1 MMKAEIPVNSEMPTV
16 AATAGSL
23 PRTERT
29 PVRAAFFFKL
39 LTQCVVAG
47 ALAYSSYFLITH
59 FVLQSVQ
66 VVGNSMAPT
75 LENTG
80 RYLLNRWVYLVR
92 EPQRADIVVLRD
104 PADNGYSVKRI
115 VAASGDAVC
124 LKAGRVYV
132 NGRLL
137 DEPYLAPGTATYAQS
152 AAREQSLVCAK
163 DQYFVLGD
171 NRNNSADSRIYGPVS
186 RQKILGVVIH

>member
-1 MMKAEIPVNSEMPTV
+1 MKAEMRGNSEMTTV
-16 AATAGSL
+16 ATRASSL
-23 PRTERT
+23 PGVERT
-29 PVRAAFFFKL
+29 PVRGTSFFKL
-39 LTQCVVAG
+39 LMQCALVG
-47 ALAYSSYFLITH
+47 ALAYGSYFLVAH

-66 VVGNSMAPT
+66 VVGNSMSPT
-75 LENTG
+75 LQNTG

-104 PADNGYSVKRI
+104 PADDGYAVKRI
-115 VAASGDAVC
+115 IAASGDSVC

-137 DEPYLAPGTATYAQS
+137 EEPYLAPGTATYAGPDAQEK
-152 AAREQSLVCAK
+152 ALVCGK

-171 NRNNSADSRIYGPVS
+171 NRNNSADSRVYGPVS
-186 RQKILGVVIH
+186 RQKILGVIIH

>member
-1 MMKAEIPVNSEMPTV
+1 MKAERPVSSEMPTG

-23 PRTERT
+23 PRVERT
-29 PVRAAFFFKL
+29 PVRARSLFKML
-39 LTQCVVAG
+39 MQCAVAG
-47 ALAYSSYFLITH
+47 ALAYGSYVLVTH
-59 FVLQSVQ
+59 FVLQSVE

-75 LENTG
+75 LENAG

-92 EPQRADIVVLRD
+92 EPQRADIVVIRD
-104 PADNGYSVKRI
+104 PADNGYAVKRI
-115 VAASGDAVC
+115 VAASGDSVC

-137 DEPYLAPGTATYAQS
+137 DEPYLVPGTATYAR
-152 AAREQSLVCAK
+152 ADVREQALVCGK

-171 NRNNSADSRIYGPVS
+171 NRNNSADSRVYGPVP
-186 RQKILGVVIH
+186 RQKILGLIIH

>member
-1 MMKAEIPVNSEMPTV
+1 MKIEGQVDSEMPTV
-16 AATAGSL
+16 ETMEVTL
-23 PRTERT
+23 PRFERA
-29 PVRAAFFFKL
+29 PVRAASLFKL
-39 LTQCVVAG
+39 LRQCALVG
-47 ALAYSSYFLITH
+47 ALAYGSYFLVTH
-59 FVLQSVQ
+59 FILQSVQ

-92 EPQRADIVVLRD
+92 EPKPADIVVLRD
-104 PADNGYSVKRI
+104 PADNSYAVKRI
-115 VAASGDAVC
+115 VAGCGDSIH

-137 DEPYLAPGTATYAQS
+137 NEPYLAPGTETFAS
-152 AAREQSLVCAK
+152 PSMREQSVVCRK

-171 NRNNSADSRIYGPVS
+171 NRNNSADSRTYGPVS
-186 RQKILGVVIH
+186 RQKILGVIIH

>member
-1 MMKAEIPVNSEMPTV
+1 MKAEMPVNSEMPTV

-23 PRTERT
+23 RRVERT
-29 PVRAAFFFKL
+29 PVRAASFFKL
-39 LTQCVVAG
+39 LMQCAAAG
-47 ALAYSSYFLITH
+47 ALAYGSYVFVAH

-92 EPQRADIVVLRD
+92 EPQRAEIVVIRD
-104 PADNGYSVKRI
+104 PVDNGYSVKRI
-115 VAASGDAVC
+115 VATSGDSVC
-124 LKAGRVYV
+124 LKAGRVYL

-137 DEPYLAPGTATYAQS
+137 DEPYLVPGTATYARS
-152 AAREQSLVCAK
+152 DVREQSLVCGK

-171 NRNNSADSRIYGPVS
+171 NRNNSADSRVYGPVS
-186 RQKILGVVIH
+186 RRKILGVIIQ

>member
-1 MMKAEIPVNSEMPTV
+1 
-16 AATAGSL
+16 
-23 PRTERT
+23 
-29 PVRAAFFFKL
+29 VRAASFFKML
-39 LTQCVVAG
+39 LQCAVAG
-47 ALAYSSYFLITH
+47 ALAYGSYVFITH

-75 LENTG
+75 LENAE

-104 PADNGYSVKRI
+104 PADDSYAVKRI
-115 VAASGDAVC
+115 VAASGDSVC

-132 NGRLL
+132 NGSLL
-137 DEPYLAPGTATYAQS
+137 DEPYLVPGTETYPRS
-152 AAREQSLVCAK
+152 DVREQSLVCGK

-171 NRNNSADSRIYGPVS
+171 NRNNSADSRVYGPVP
-186 RQKILGVVIH
+186 RQKILGVIIY